1 LVPAI
6 SKEFVVFPHPRLA
19 LVPAVFIIVVGLA
32 CNLTPTPVE
41 PSAEATIVANAL
53 AGTVAAGQTSTAAVM
68 AAAGTLAAGDAAP
81 MTSVT
86 PPPVAPTTGPPTAT
100 LTPSATLPPIA
111 SLTQNTNC
119 RGGPLAVYDLIRT
132 FLIGESA
139 RITGKNAG
147 GDYWYVTDPNQPG
160 KDCWLWG
167 RYAQVSGDTASLP
180 VFTPP
185 PTPTPAY
192 DWSGDW
198 SVLVD
203 GDPASMSL
211 DQSGSSVTGTLTDTV
226 TSYGVSGTAGD
237 GGRTLSGSVSP
248 IAPPVTFDFRMTVDM
263 HQFQGHY
270 TREGIDYPWCGWRD
284 GAGEPSPCAWP

>member
-1 LVPAI
+1 
-6 SKEFVVFPHPRLA
+6 VFPPPRLA
-19 LVPAVFIIVVGLA
+19 LAPAAFIIAAGLA
-32 CNLTPTPVE
+32 CNLTPSPVE

-100 LTPSATLPPIA
+100 LKPSATPPPLA

-132 FLIGESA
+132 FLIGESVP
-139 RITGKNAG
+139 ITGKNAA

-160 KDCWLWG
+160 NDCWLWA
-167 RYAQVSGDTASLP
+167 RYAQVSGDTAGLP
-180 VFTPP
+180 IFTPP
-185 PTPTPAY
+185 PTPTQTY
-192 DWSGDW
+192 DWTGDW
-198 SVLVD
+198 SVWVD
-203 GDPASMSL
+203 GDPESMTL
-211 DQSGSSVTGTLTDTV
+211 DQSDNSVTGTLIYPAD
-226 TSYGVSGTAGD
+226 SFDMSGTVSDA
-237 GGRTLSGSVSP
+237 GRTLSGSITP
-248 IAPPVTFDFRMTVDM
+248 LDPPVTFVFHMTSDM

-270 TREGIDYPWCGWRD
+270 TREGDDRAWCGARG
-284 GAGEPSPCAWP
+284 GADEPSPCMWP